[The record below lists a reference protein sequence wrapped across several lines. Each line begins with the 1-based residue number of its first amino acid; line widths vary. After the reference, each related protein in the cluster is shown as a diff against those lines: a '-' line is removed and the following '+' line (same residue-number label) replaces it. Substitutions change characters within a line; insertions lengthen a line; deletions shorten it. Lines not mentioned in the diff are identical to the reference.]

1 MCDRSMILDNNEIEG
16 DTVMT
21 LDHEESNDYSIG
33 DFLDVPPD
41 LISEG
46 ADLSQYH
53 INSLLQKFKVLVI
66 KE

>member
-41 LISEG
+41 LISKG
-46 ADLSQYH
+46 ADL
-53 INSLLQKFKVLVI
+53 F
-66 KE
+66 